1 MITKDG
7 RPSALA
13 NVRSMSDSAT
23 SGPNLDDA
31 KALIERLLPRDRAML
46 RPWVLARFSV
56 SGDVHADIRDRE
68 READSEHR
76 LRRT

>member
-1 MITKDG
+1 
-7 RPSALA
+7 
-13 NVRSMSDSAT
+13 MSDSAT